1 MSDTSNPARI
11 DLDQASASSRESNQS
26 KIERPAGGIATMDT
40 VRWMISTAPEIFLLL
55 AIAIGTVLGRIRIR
69 GFALGTTACTLIVAV
84 LIGQLGTFTF
94 PSVLRIVLFSLFV
107 FTIGYRSGPE
117 FFASLSVR
125 TLAQVAL
132 ALVLGGT
139 GLVIVLGFAHIFA
152 LDPGTASGLAAGA
165 LTQSSV
171 IGTASG
177 ALAQLG
183 LPKNVLDQ
191 QEANIA
197 AGYAVTY
204 VLGYILTLLFVPFI
218 APMLMRIDLKKEA
231 VKLEAELAGGAPP
244 KTENLAYR
252 KFQARAYRVSAGA
265 GRTVKAIEDEVGSR
279 TVIERIVRKGADVQ
293 PHLDTVLEAG
303 DDIVIAGPT
312 AALVAA
318 KPVIGTEIDA
328 DEILRAVP
336 GNVVDVLVDS
346 RKLHGR
352 SVKEVAERVGDD
364 ARGVFLRA
372 LTRIGREV
380 PLSPETRVYVGDV
393 MTLVGSTRNI
403 ERAAAQVGQILR
415 LGDRTDI
422 AFLAAGIAAGLLAG
436 LLSVKVGSIA
446 LTLGGGGG
454 ALIAG
459 LVCGWLRSR
468 RPTMGAMPPA
478 AQQTLSDIG
487 LGGFIAAIGLANG
500 HAAWVAIQAHGL
512 LLVVMG
518 LAVTLIPLIVATLFA
533 YHVLRMN
540 PVITCGALAGAM
552 TVDAAVTGCCEIA
565 ESQTPVLGVAVPYAV
580 GNVVLTVLGPIIVA
594 STFVG

>member
-1 MSDTSNPARI
+1 
-11 DLDQASASSRESNQS
+11 
-26 KIERPAGGIATMDT
+26 MDT
-40 VRWMISTAPEIFLLL
+40 VRWIISTAPEIFLLL
-55 AIAIGTVLGRIRIR
+55 AVALGTILGRIKFH
-69 GFALGTTACTLIVAV
+69 GFSIGTTACTLIVAV
-84 LIGQLGTFTF
+84 LLGQLGTFTF
-94 PSVLRIVLFSLFV
+94 PSVLRGVLFSLFV

-139 GLVIVLGFAHIFA
+139 GLAIVLSFAFIFA

-183 LPKNVLDQ
+183 LPKSMLDQ

-204 VLGYILTLLFVPFI
+204 VLGYILTLLFVPFV
-218 APMLMRIDLKKEA
+218 APMLMRVDLKKEA
-231 VKLEAELAGGAPP
+231 TKLEAELAGGTPP
-244 KTENLAYR
+244 KAESLAYR

-265 GRTVKAIEDEVGSR
+265 GLTVKKIEDEIGRR
-279 TVIERIVRKGADVQ
+279 TVIERIVRNGADVQ
-293 PHLDTVLEAG
+293 PHLNTVLEAG
-303 DDIVIAGPT
+303 DDVVIVGPT
-312 AALVAA
+312 AAIVSA
-318 KPVIGTEIDA
+318 KPVIGPEIDA
-328 DEILRAVP
+328 DEILRAIP
-336 GNVVDVLVDS
+336 GNVVEVLVDS
-346 RKLHGR
+346 RNLHGR
-352 SVKEVAERVGDD
+352 SIEEVAERVGDD

-372 LTRIGREV
+372 LTRMGREV
-380 PLSPETRVYVGDV
+380 PLSPHTRIYVGDV
-393 MTLVGSTRNI
+393 MTLVGTTPDI
-403 ERAAAQVGQILR
+403 ERAAAQVGRILR
-415 LGDRTDI
+415 SGDRADV

-468 RPTMGAMPPA
+468 RPTMGALPPA
-478 AQQTLSDIG
+478 AQQTLSDLG
-487 LGGFIAAIGLANG
+487 LGGFIAAIGLGNG
-500 HAAWVAIQAHGL
+500 QAAWTAIQAHGL
-512 LLVVMG
+512 LLVGTGVV
-518 LAVTLIPLIVATLFA
+518 VTLVPLVIATLFA
-533 YHVLRMN
+533 RHVLRMN
-540 PVITCGALAGAM
+540 PVIICGALAGAM
-552 TVDAAVTGCCEIA
+552 TVDAAVTGCCEVA

-580 GNVVLTVLGPIIVA
+580 GNVVLTVMGPIIVA
-594 STFVG
+594 CTFVG

>member
-1 MSDTSNPARI
+1 MDSARWI
-11 DLDQASASSRESNQS
+11 
-26 KIERPAGGIATMDT
+26 IA
-40 VRWMISTAPEIFLLL
+40 TAPEIFLLL
-55 AIAIGTVLGRIRIR
+55 SVAVGTVLGRIRIR
-69 GFALGTTACTLIVAV
+69 GFAVGTTACILIVAV
-84 LIGQLGTFTF
+84 LIGQIGPFAF
-94 PSVLRIVLFSLFV
+94 PPMLRVVLFSLFV

-117 FFASLSVR
+117 FFASLNLR

-139 GLVIVLGFAHIFA
+139 GLGIVLGFALIFS

-204 VLGYILTLLFVPFI
+204 VLGYILTLLFVPFV
-218 APMLMRIDLKKEA
+218 APRLMRIDLKKEA
-231 VKLEAELAGGAPP
+231 AKLEAELSGGIPP

-265 GRTVKAIEDEVGSR
+265 GRTVEAIEGEVGSR
-279 TVIERIVRKGADVQ
+279 TVIERIVRNGADIQ
-293 PHLDTVLEAG
+293 PQLGTVLETG
-303 DDIVIAGPT
+303 DDVVIAGPT
-312 AALVAA
+312 AAIVAA
-318 KPVIGTEIDA
+318 KPVIGAEIDA
-328 DEILRAVP
+328 DEILRAIP
-336 GNVVDVLVDS
+336 GNVMEVLVDN

-352 SVKEVAERVGDD
+352 SLKEVVGRVGDS

-372 LTRIGREV
+372 LTRMGREV
-380 PLSPETRVYVGDV
+380 PLSPDTRIYVGDV

-403 ERAAAQVGQILR
+403 EGAAGQVGRILR
-415 LGDRTDI
+415 SGDRTDI

-436 LLSVKVGSIA
+436 LLSVKVGSVA

-468 RPTMGAMPPA
+468 WPTMGAMPPA
-478 AQQTLSDIG
+478 AQQTLSDLG

-500 HAAWVAIQAHGL
+500 HAAWIAIQAHGWL
-512 LLVVMG
+512 LAGMGLVV
-518 LAVTLIPLIVATLFA
+518 TLVPLTVATLFA
-533 YHVLRMN
+533 RHVLRMN
-540 PVITCGALAGAM
+540 PVIICGALAGAM

-594 STFVG
+594 CTFAG

>member
-1 MSDTSNPARI
+1 
-11 DLDQASASSRESNQS
+11 
-26 KIERPAGGIATMDT
+26 MDT
-40 VRWMISTAPEIFLLL
+40 VGWIISSTPEIFLLL
-55 AIAIGTVLGRIRIR
+55 AVAIGTILGRLRVR
-69 GFALGTTACTLIVAV
+69 GFSIGTTACTLIVAV

-94 PSVLRIVLFSLFV
+94 PSMVRVLLFSLFV

-125 TLAQVAL
+125 TLAQVAM

-139 GLVIVLGFAHIFA
+139 GLIIVLGFAYLLA

-165 LTQSSV
+165 LTQSSI

-183 LPKNVLDQ
+183 LPKTVLDR

-204 VLGYILTLLFVPFI
+204 VLGYILTLLFVPFV
-218 APMLMRIDLKKEA
+218 APKLMRIDLKTEA
-231 VKLEAELAGGAPP
+231 AKLEAELSGGAPP

-252 KFQARAYRVSAGA
+252 KFQARAYRVAAAAGK
-265 GRTVKAIEDEVGSR
+265 TVKGIEDEVGSR
-279 TVIERIVRKGADVQ
+279 TVIERIVRQGADVP
-293 PHLDTVLEAG
+293 PHLDTILEVG

-312 AALVAA
+312 AAIVAA
-318 KPVIGTEIDA
+318 RPVIGTEIDA
-328 DEILRAVP
+328 DEILRAIP
-336 GNVVDVLVDS
+336 GNVIEVLVDN

-352 SVKEVAERVGDD
+352 SIKEVAERVGDD

-372 LTRIGREV
+372 LTRMGREA
-380 PLSPETRVYVGDV
+380 PLSPDTRIYVGDV
-393 MTLVGSTRNI
+393 LTLVGSTRNI
-403 ERAAAQVGQILR
+403 ERAAKQVGQILR
-415 LGDRTDI
+415 SGDRTDI
-422 AFLAAGIAAGLLAG
+422 AFLAAGIATGLLAG
-436 LLSVKVGSIA
+436 LLSVKVGSIP

-468 RPTMGAMPPA
+468 RPTMGAIPPA

-487 LGGFIAAIGLANG
+487 LGGFIAAIGLGNG
-500 HAAWVAIQAHGL
+500 HAAWTAIQAHGL
-512 LLVVMG
+512 LLVGMG
-518 LAVTLIPLIVATLFA
+518 LIVTLVPLIVATLFA
-533 YHVLRMN
+533 YHLLRMN
-540 PVITCGALAGAM
+540 PVLTCGALAGAM
-552 TVDAAVTGCCEIA
+552 TVDAAVTACCEIA

-594 STFVG
+594 CTFVG